1 MENFQFKRSD
11 REFKRSDR
19 VAQQIQDIISEII
32 TKKVIVQGLGLATVT
47 KVKTSQNLRFS
58 RIYLSFMDNTIDPDE
73 LITLMNRNIK
83 EYRYQLG
90 KELQIKYVPQI
101 KFYYDNTYEEMEN
114 ISRLIN
120 KANSENGK

>member
-1 MENFQFKRSD
+1 MENFQ
-11 REFKRSDR
+11 FKRSDR
-19 VAQQIQDIISEII
+19 VAQQIQDIVSEII
-32 TKKVIVQGLGLATVT
+32 TTKVIVQELGLATIT

-58 RIYLSFMDNTIDPDE
+58 KIYLSFMGNTIEPNE

-101 KFYYDNTYEEMEN
+101 KFYHDNTLEEMEK

-120 KANSENGK
+120 KANSENGKQSR

>member
-1 MENFQFKRSD
+1 MVLENF
-11 REFKRSDR
+11 EFKRSDR

-32 TKKVIVQGLGLATVT
+32 TGKVIVQGLGLATVT

-58 RIYLSFMDNTIDPDE
+58 RIYLSFMDNTLEPEE
-73 LITLMNRNIK
+73 LIILMNRKIK

-101 KFYYDNTYEEMEN
+101 KFYYDNTFEEMEK
-114 ISRLIN
+114 ISTLIN
-120 KANSENGK
+120 KANSENGKSK

>member
-1 MENFQFKRSD
+1 MEKFQ
-11 REFKRSDR
+11 FKRSDR

-32 TKKVIVQGLGLATVT
+32 TTKVIVQGLGLATVA

-58 RIYLSFMDNTIDPDE
+58 RIYLSFMGNAVEPDE
-73 LITLMNRNIK
+73 LIKLMNYNIK
-83 EYRYQLG
+83 EYRYHLG

-101 KFYYDNTYEEMEN
+101 KFYHDNTYEEMEK

-120 KANSENGK
+120 ETKSENGSQSK

>member
-1 MENFQFKRSD
+1 MVLENF
-11 REFKRSDR
+11 EFKRSDR

-32 TKKVIVQGLGLATVT
+32 TGKVIVQGLGLATVT

-58 RIYLSFMDNTIDPDE
+58 RIYLSFMDNTVEPEE
-73 LITLMNRNIK
+73 LIILMNRKIK

-101 KFYYDNTYEEMEN
+101 KFYYDNTFEEMEK

-120 KANSENGK
+120 KANSENGKSK

>member
-1 MENFQFKRSD
+1 MENFQ
-11 REFKRSDR
+11 FKRSDR
-19 VAQQIQDIISEII
+19 VAQQIQVIVSEII
-32 TKKVIVQGLGLATVT
+32 MTKVIVQELGLATIT

-58 RIYLSFMDNTIDPDE
+58 RIYLSFMGNTLEPNE

-101 KFYYDNTYEEMEN
+101 KFYHDNTFEEMEK

-120 KANSENGK
+120 KANSENGKQSR

>member
-1 MENFQFKRSD
+1 MENFQ
-11 REFKRSDR
+11 FKRSDR

-32 TKKVIVQGLGLATVT
+32 TTKVIVQGLGLATVT

-58 RIYLSFMDNTIDPDE
+58 RIYLSFMDNKTEPEE
-73 LITLMNRNIK
+73 LVVLMNRNIK

-90 KELQIKYVPQI
+90 KELLIKYVPQI

-120 KANSENGK
+120 KANSENGKQSK

>member
-1 MENFQFKRSD
+1 MENFQ
-11 REFKRSDR
+11 FKRSDR
-19 VAQQIQDIISEII
+19 VAQQIQDIISGII
-32 TKKVIVQGLGLATVT
+32 TRKVIVQGLGLATIT

-58 RIYLSFMDNTIDPDE
+58 RIYLSFMNNTIEPDE

-120 KANSENGK
+120 KANSENGKQSR

>member
-1 MENFQFKRSD
+1 MENFQ
-11 REFKRSDR
+11 FKRSDR

-32 TKKVIVQGLGLATVT
+32 TTKVIVQGLGLATVT

-58 RIYLSFMDNTIDPDE
+58 RIYLSFMDNALAPDE

-120 KANSENGK
+120 KANSENGKQSR

>member
-11 REFKRSDR
+11 QEFKRSDR
-19 VAQQIQDIISEII
+19 VAHQIQDIISEII

-58 RIYLSFMDNTIDPDE
+58 RIYLSFMNNTIEPDE

>member
-1 MENFQFKRSD
+1 LENFQ
-11 REFKRSDR
+11 FKRSDR
-19 VAQQIQDIISEII
+19 VAQQIQDIVSEII
-32 TKKVIVQGLGLATVT
+32 TTKVIVQELGLATIT

-58 RIYLSFMDNTIDPDE
+58 KIYLSFMGNTIEPNE

-101 KFYYDNTYEEMEN
+101 KFYHDNTFEEMEK

-120 KANSENGK
+120 KANSENGKQSR

>member
-1 MENFQFKRSD
+1 MENFQ
-11 REFKRSDR
+11 FKRSDR
-19 VAQQIQDIISEII
+19 VAQQIQDIISGII
-32 TKKVIVQGLGLATVT
+32 TTKVIVQGLGLATIT

-58 RIYLSFMDNTIDPDE
+58 KIYLSFMDNKIGPNE
-73 LITLMNRNIK
+73 LVILMNRNIK